1 MKLYQFKKLQKFAK
15 FLEYEIQCSL
25 FYFIFPAT
33 LFLWSMLSEQRKKVA
48 RNEKTTHGISYSKN
62 IANFEMFR
70 VLKVISSSIN
80 LLLLKG
86 IVVAIYIYIYV
97 CAFSKEGCNNK
108 NVAFFLLRFF
118 NN

>member
-1 MKLYQFKKLQKFAK
+1 
-15 FLEYEIQCSL
+15 
-25 FYFIFPAT
+25 
-33 LFLWSMLSEQRKKVA
+33 MLSEQRKKVA

-86 IVVAIYIYIYV
+86 IVVAIYI

>member
-70 VLKVISSSIN
+70 VLKGHFIKHKSLITERYSSSN
-80 LLLLKG
+80 
-86 IVVAIYIYIYV
+86 IYI

>member
-86 IVVAIYIYIYV
+86 IVVAIYI